1 MKQQEVPWWLN
12 FSARRSWRWA
22 LVVLGT
28 VVATLLVFQAVHRA
42 QVRDALSEV
51 AARLELVG
59 TALNTELARLELVP
73 ELLALDSS
81 LAKALTSPKDPT
93 LLARANRFL
102 QEARRRTDAEAVFL
116 IDIQGLT
123 IASSNH
129 GHSGSFV
136 GENYAFRPYV
146 QDALKGGFGRFYA
159 VGATT
164 GRPGY
169 FLAAAVSDG
178 QTVMGVIAVKV
189 SLEGFAST
197 LLSQQGATLIADEM
211 GAVILS
217 SHPQFLYRLLGA
229 MTQEQRDTAQETK
242 AYGDRQMAE
251 LLPGLDLRSIS
262 HIEQADGDET
272 LSSNPMVVQRLI
284 EQTGWTIVSLTDT
297 PNARWTAMLA
307 AAATT
312 LMGAGLAMAWQIVAL
327 RAQRRRD
334 LQQAEAQIQQRLDAG
349 TLQLRRQ
356 LDAQVKTEALL
367 RATTD
372 SAVQAGK
379 LAVLGQMAGAVS
391 HELNQP
397 LTAMRSFSDNA
408 KVLLEKGRLV
418 EVRQNIDRVSS
429 LAERMGQIVAQ
440 LSAHLRKQPGP
451 LAPVDVGRA
460 VQNAL
465 QLLGTLRE
473 ERLDVVVDI
482 EPAALAVL
490 AQSVR
495 LEQVLLNLLRNA
507 LEAQP
512 SEALPCVTARSD
524 GPSVSIEVRD
534 HGPGIDPR
542 AMDHLFEPFF
552 TTKPQGLGLG
562 LGLAVSLMILRDM
575 GGELTAR
582 NRLDGGAS
590 FTITLPRVATMQPVP
605 ETFDVV

>member
-1 MKQQEVPWWLN
+1 
-12 FSARRSWRWA
+12 
-22 LVVLGT
+22 
-28 VVATLLVFQAVHRA
+28 
-42 QVRDALSEV
+42 
-51 AARLELVG
+51 
-59 TALNTELARLELVP
+59 
-73 ELLALDSS
+73 
-81 LAKALTSPKDPT
+81 
-93 LLARANRFL
+93 
-102 QEARRRTDAEAVFL
+102 
-116 IDIQGLT
+116 
-123 IASSNH
+123 
-129 GHSGSFV
+129 
-136 GENYAFRPYV
+136 
-146 QDALKGGFGRFYA
+146 
-159 VGATT
+159 
-164 GRPGY
+164 
-169 FLAAAVSDG
+169 
-178 QTVMGVIAVKV
+178 
-189 SLEGFAST
+189 
-197 LLSQQGATLIADEM
+197 
-211 GAVILS
+211 
-217 SHPQFLYRLLGA
+217 
-229 MTQEQRDTAQETK
+229 
-242 AYGDRQMAE
+242 
-251 LLPGLDLRSIS
+251 
-262 HIEQADGDET
+262 
-272 LSSNPMVVQRLI
+272 
-284 EQTGWTIVSLTDT
+284 
-297 PNARWTAMLA
+297 
-307 AAATT
+307 
-312 LMGAGLAMAWQIVAL
+312 MAWQIVAL

-408 KVLLEKGRLV
+408 KVLLEKGRLI

-512 SEALPCVTARSD
+512 SEALPRVTARSD
-524 GPSVSIEVRD
+524 GPSVRIEVRD
-534 HGPGIDPR
+534 HGPGIDPQ

-575 GGELTAR
+575 GGDLTAR
-582 NRLDGGAS
+582 NEPDGGAS
-590 FTITLPRVATMQPVP
+590 FTITLPRVAPSQPVP
-605 ETFDVV
+605 ETFDGV

>member
-28 VVATLLVFQAVHRA
+28 VVATILVFQAVHRA
-42 QVRDALSEV
+42 QVRDALGEV